1 MPDPHPTGYREIS
14 PPAVLAPWVECL
26 WWHAD
31 DCAQD
36 AAAPSILPDGR
47 IDVVWSEQTG
57 GRIAGPQTRPLAA
70 PVHGRFLVLGARFH
84 PGAGASALGV
94 PAEELADVHTPLD
107 ALDARLAR
115 QLDERLPLAG
125 EPSPDPARALAA
137 LGDLLAARRDALPAP
152 DPLVRTAV
160 TALGAGPV
168 RVAELARHAW
178 ISERQLQR
186 RFHAHVGYGPRTLH
200 RVLRLQRALRGLER
214 APGEDLAR
222 HAAEAGYADQA
233 HFTREARSLADAT
246 PAQLRARLAA

>member
-1 MPDPHPTGYREIS
+1 MPDPRPTGYREVPP
-14 PPAVLAPWVECL
+14 PPALAPWVECL
-26 WWHAD
+26 WWHAS
-31 DCAQD
+31 AVAGG

-47 IDVVWSEQTG
+47 IDVVWSQQTG
-57 GRIAGPQTRPLAA
+57 ARVAGPQTRPLAS
-70 PVHGRFLVLGARFH
+70 PVRGRFLVLGARFH

-94 PAEELADVHTPLD
+94 PAEEQADAHTPLD
-107 ALDARLAR
+107 ALDGRLAR
-115 QLDERLPLAG
+115 QLDERLALAG
-125 EPSPDPARALAA
+125 ERSADPVRALAA
-137 LGDLLAARRDALPAP
+137 LSVLLVARRGALSAP

-160 TALGAGPV
+160 TSLGSGPV

-214 APGEDLAR
+214 APGEELAR

-233 HFTREARSLADAT
+233 HFTREARTLADAT
-246 PAQLRARLAA
+246 PAQLRERLAA